1 MCVGEMARGAESVR
15 GGERRACRGER
26 ECVCVRGE
34 KV

>member
-15 GGERRACRGER
+15 GERRGCRGER
-26 ECVCVRGE
+26 VCVRGE